1 MVYQSDLNASTGSSI
16 DVASAL
22 PNRDANGLSSQVALD
37 RLNQEGYNE
46 LPSSQTRSIW
56 SIAWEAI
63 QDPIFLL
70 LVGGG
75 IVYWI
80 LGDLQEA
87 LILLGFVLFITGISL
102 YQEGKTEHALEAL
115 RDLSSPR
122 ALVIRDG
129 QRKRIAGR
137 EVVRGDILV
146 LAEGD
151 SPKER
156 LRQRVPADAIVLS
169 CSNLS
174 TDESLL
180 TGESLTVR
188 KVVSTP
194 LNNPA
199 AEGTVEQMARPGGD
213 GLPFVYSG
221 TLVVQGQGIA
231 EVRSI
236 GAQTEMGKIG
246 NALQQVKLETTPLQR
261 EMTRLVSRLFG
272 IALALCVAIVIIY
285 GFTTNDWLKGILAG
299 ITLAMAILPNEFPV
313 VVTIFLA
320 LGAWRIS
327 QHHVLARKSSA
338 VETLGSATVLC
349 VDKTGTLTLNQMAV
363 QQLLPHHPDPQ
374 PYDLGLHSREP
385 LPEVVHE
392 LVEYCI
398 LASQR
403 DPFDPMEKAFKQLG
417 VGVASPLETRYLA
430 DTEHLHD
437 DWQLLREYPLSPDLP
452 AMSHVWQSADGKQ
465 YEIAAK
471 GAPEAIA
478 DLCHF
483 TPQQQQI
490 LATQVSEMANL
501 GLRVLGV
508 ARAALMGAPTP
519 FLPPHPSL
527 TPEYLP
533 DKQHD
538 FPFQFLGL
546 VGLADP
552 VRPTVAAAIQE
563 CHTAG
568 VRVVMITG
576 DYPATAQTIARQIG
590 LLETGDVITGAELDL
605 LSDTEL
611 QHRIQTT
618 NIFARAVPEQKLRLV
633 TALQAKGEVVA
644 MTGDGVN
651 DAPALKAAQ
660 IGIAMGER
668 GTDVAR
674 ESAALVLLDDDFSS
688 LAKPLPW
695 RIVQAVKLGRR
706 IFDNL
711 RKAMGYLL
719 AIHIPLAKPLPWR
732 IAGMS
737 LIPVLFKLPL
747 VLLPVHIA
755 FLHLIIDPACS
766 LAKPLPWRI
775 VFEAEPAEANVMNR
789 PPRNPHEPLFG
800 RKTIGLAVLQGLG
813 ILAIVLVIFVMALD
827 RGLGELDARA
837 LTFTTLILANLGLI
851 ISERSSSR
859 LSLKVLK
866 SPNAALWWVV
876 GGGLVFLALVLYVP
890 FLQQLFSFSVLHL
903 IDLAICLAGGAISF
917 VWFECL
923 KLQNKSSNG

>member
-1 MVYQSDLNASTGSSI
+1 MVSPVIRLGSTQHDI
-16 DVASAL
+16 DPVGLSERDAISKLVGVASPL
-22 PNRDANGLSSQVALD
+22 ENRD
-37 RLNQEGYNE
+37 GYNE
-46 LPSSQTRSIW
+46 LPSTQARSLL
-56 SIAWEAI
+56 SIAWDSI

-75 IVYWI
+75 IIYWV

-87 LILLGFVLFITGISL
+87 LILLGFVVFLTAISL

-137 EVVRGDILV
+137 EVVRDDILM

-151 SPKER
+151 
-156 LRQRVPADAIVLS
+156 RVPADAIVLS
-169 CSNLS
+169 CTNLS

-180 TGESLTVR
+180 TGESLPVR
-188 KVVSTP
+188 KV
-194 LNNPA
+194 A
-199 AEGTVEQMARPGGD
+199 AVGDVEMARPGGD
-213 GLPFVYSG
+213 ELPFVFSG
-221 TLVVQGQGIA
+221 TLVVQGQGIVK
-231 EVRSI
+231 VRSI
-236 GAQTEMGKIG
+236 GTQTEMGKIG
-246 NALQQVKLETTPLQR
+246 NALQKVQPEVTPLQR
-261 EMTRLVSRLFG
+261 EMNRLVSRLFG
-272 IALALCVAIVIIY
+272 IALALCVAIVVIY
-285 GFTTNDWLKGILAG
+285 GATTGDWLKGVLAG

-327 QHHVLARKSSA
+327 QNHVLARRTSA
-338 VETLGSATVLC
+338 VETVGSATVLC

-363 QQLLPHHPDPQ
+363 QQLLAYNHAENPQ
-374 PYDLGLHSREP
+374 PYDLRLHSQVP
-385 LPEVVHE
+385 LPESVHE
-392 LVEYCI
+392 LVEFCI

-403 DPFDPMEKAFKQLG
+403 DPFDPMEKAFKELG
-417 VGVASPLETRYLA
+417 NYSLA
-430 DTEHLHD
+430 GTEHLHN
-437 DWQLLREYPLSPDLP
+437 DWQLLREYPLSPQLL
-452 AMSHVWQSADGKQ
+452 AMSHVWQSADGKL

-483 TPQQQQI
+483 TPQQQKT
-490 LATQVSEMANL
+490 LATQVSEMAAQ

-508 ARAALMGAPTP
+508 AKASLLDAPPP
-519 FLPPHPSL
+519 FLPPHPVL
-527 TPEYLP
+527 TPEHLP

-546 VGLADP
+546 VGLSDP

-568 VRVVMITG
+568 IRVVMITG
-576 DYPATAQTIARQIG
+576 DYPETAQTIARQVG
-590 LLETGDVITGAELDL
+590 LLQTGETITGAELDRM
-605 LSDTEL
+605 SDTEL
-611 QHRIQTT
+611 QQRIQNT
-618 NIFARAVPEQKLRLV
+618 NIFARAVPEQKLRIV
-633 TALQAKGEVVA
+633 NALKDKGEVVA

-660 IGIAMGER
+660 IGIAMGQR

-688 LAKPLPW
+688 S
-695 RIVQAVKLGRR
+695 VQAVKLGRR

-711 RKAMGYLL
+711 RKAMSYLI

-747 VLLPVHIA
+747 VLLPIHVA

-766 LAKPLPWRI
+766 I
-775 VFEAEPAEANVMNR
+775 VLEAEPAEVNVMKR
-789 PPRNPHEPLFG
+789 PPRNPKEPLFG
-800 RKTIGLAVLQGLG
+800 KKTLGLAMLQGG
-813 ILAIVLVIFVMALD
+813 RILVIILTVFAIATY
-827 RGLGELDARA
+827 RKQGELDVRA
-837 LTFTTLILANLGLI
+837 LTFTTLIFANLGLI
-851 ISERSSSR
+851 LSEGSTSH
-859 LSLKVLK
+859 LSLKILK
-866 SPNAALWWVV
+866 SPNPALWWVI
-876 GGGLVFLALVLYVP
+876 GGGVFFMAIVLYVP
-890 FLQQLFSFSVLHL
+890 FLQDLFSFSFLHP
-903 IDLAICLAGGAISF
+903 IDLAICLGGGLISLL
-917 VWFECL
+917 WFELL
-923 KLQNKSSNG
+923 KVFNSPRKANFIQAKRV

>member
-1 MVYQSDLNASTGSSI
+1 MVATFD
-16 DVASAL
+16 
-22 PNRDANGLSSQVALD
+22 PNTAIGLSEQNAIA
-37 RLNQEGYNE
+37 RLKDDGYNE
-46 LPSSQTRSIW
+46 LPSAQSRNLL
-56 SIAWEAI
+56 SIAWNTI

-87 LILLGFVLFITGISL
+87 LILIGFVFFITGISL

-129 QRKRIAGR
+129 ERKRIAGR
-137 EVVRGDILV
+137 EVVRGDFLV

-151 SPKER
+151 
-156 LRQRVPADAIVLS
+156 RVSADAIVLS

-180 TGESLTVR
+180 TGESLPVR
-188 KVVSTP
+188 KVTAVG
-194 LNNPA
+194 N
-199 AEGTVEQMARPGGD
+199 VEMARPGGD
-213 GLPFVYSG
+213 ELPFVYSG

-231 EVRSI
+231 QVKAI

-246 NALQQVKLETTPLQR
+246 KALQKIKPETTPLQQ
-261 EMTRLVSRLFG
+261 EMNRLVSRLFG
-272 IALALCVAIVIIY
+272 IALSLCVAIVVIY
-285 GFTTNDWLKGILAG
+285 GFTTGDWLKGVLAG

-327 QHHVLARKSSA
+327 QNHVLARRASA
-338 VETLGSATVLC
+338 VETVGSATVLC

-363 QQLLPHHPDPQ
+363 QQLLAYNQAKNPQ
-374 PYDLGLHSREP
+374 PYDLGLHSSEA
-385 LPEVVHE
+385 LPEAVHQ
-392 LVEYCI
+392 LVEFCI

-403 DPFDPMEKAFKQLG
+403 DPFDPMEKAFKELG
-417 VGVASPLETRYLA
+417 DRYLA
-430 DTEHLHD
+430 HTEHLHS
-437 DWQLLREYPLSPDLP
+437 DWKLLREYPLSPHLL
-452 AMSHVWQSADGKQ
+452 AMSHVWESADDKL
-465 YEIAAK
+465 YEVAAK

-483 TPQQQQI
+483 MPQQQQI
-490 LATQVSEMANL
+490 MAAQVSAMASQ

-508 ARAALMGAPTP
+508 AKASLVGAPPP

-527 TPEYLP
+527 NPNHLPE
-533 DKQHD
+533 KQHD
-538 FPFQFLGL
+538 FPFEFIGL
-546 VGLADP
+546 VGLSDP

-568 VRVVMITG
+568 IRVVMITG
-576 DYPATAQTIARQIG
+576 DYPETAQTIARQVG
-590 LLETGDVITGAELDL
+590 LMQMGAIITGVELDSMSDAEL
-605 LSDTEL
+605 E
-611 QHRIQTT
+611 QRIQST

-633 TALQAKGEVVA
+633 NALKAKGEVVA

-688 LAKPLPW
+688 
-695 RIVQAVKLGRR
+695 IVQAVKLGRR

-711 RKAMGYLL
+711 RKAMSYLI
-719 AIHIPLAKPLPWR
+719 AIHIP

-747 VLLPVHIA
+747 VLLPVHVA

-766 LAKPLPWRI
+766 I
-775 VFEAEPAEANVMNR
+775 VLEAEPAEATVMQR
-789 PPRNPHEPLFG
+789 PPRNPKEPLFG
-800 RKTIGLAVLQGLG
+800 KKTLSLAVLQGGG
-813 ILAIVLVIFVMALD
+813 ILAIVLAIFAIALY
-827 RGLGELDARA
+827 RKQGEFDARA

-851 ISERSSSR
+851 LSEGSTSR
-859 LSLKVLK
+859 LSFKILK
-866 SPNAALWWVV
+866 SPNPALWWVL
-876 GGGLVFLALVLYVP
+876 GGGLLFLGLVLYVP
-890 FLQQLFSFSVLHL
+890 FLRHLFSFSFLHP
-903 IDLAICLAGGAISF
+903 IDLAICLGGGAISLL
-917 VWFECL
+917 WFELL
-923 KLQNKSSNG
+923 KQATKMRS

>member
-1 MVYQSDLNASTGSSI
+1 MVATFDPNTAIGLSELNAI
-16 DVASAL
+16 A
-22 PNRDANGLSSQVALD
+22 
-37 RLNQEGYNE
+37 RLKDDGYNE
-46 LPSSQTRSIW
+46 LPSAESRNLL
-56 SIAWEAI
+56 SIAWNTI

-75 IVYWI
+75 IIYWI

-87 LILLGFVLFITGISL
+87 LILLGFVFFITGISL

-129 QRKRIAGR
+129 ERKRIAGR
-137 EVVRGDILV
+137 EVVRGDFLV

-151 SPKER
+151 
-156 LRQRVPADAIVLS
+156 RVSADAIVLS

-180 TGESLTVR
+180 TGESLPVR
-188 KVVSTP
+188 KVTAVG
-194 LNNPA
+194 N
-199 AEGTVEQMARPGGD
+199 VEMARPGGD
-213 GLPFVYSG
+213 ELPFVYSG

-231 EVRSI
+231 QVKAI

-246 NALQQVKLETTPLQR
+246 KALQKIKPETTPLQQ
-261 EMTRLVSRLFG
+261 EMNRLVSRLFG
-272 IALALCVAIVIIY
+272 IALSLCVAIVVIY
-285 GFTTNDWLKGILAG
+285 GFTTGDWLKGVLAG

-327 QHHVLARKSSA
+327 QNHVLARRASA
-338 VETLGSATVLC
+338 VETVGSATVLC
-349 VDKTGTLTLNQMAV
+349 VDKTGTLTQNQMAV
-363 QQLLPHHPDPQ
+363 QQLLAYNQAENPQ
-374 PYDLGLHSREP
+374 PYDLGLHSSEA
-385 LPEVVHE
+385 LPEAVHQ
-392 LVEYCI
+392 LVEFCI

-417 VGVASPLETRYLA
+417 DSLRDSFASRYLA
-430 DTEHLHD
+430 DTEHLHG
-437 DWQLLREYPLSPDLP
+437 DWKLLREYPLSPHLL
-452 AMSHVWQSADGKQ
+452 AMSHVWESADRKL
-465 YEIAAK
+465 YEVAAK

-483 TPQQQQI
+483 TPQQQQMM
-490 LATQVSEMANL
+490 AAQVSQMASQ

-508 ARAALMGAPTP
+508 AKASLVGAPPP

-527 TPEYLP
+527 NIDRLPE
-533 DKQHD
+533 KKHD
-538 FPFQFLGL
+538 FPFEFIGL
-546 VGLADP
+546 VGLSDP
-552 VRPTVAAAIQE
+552 VRPTVKAAIQE
-563 CHTAG
+563 CYSAG
-568 VRVVMITG
+568 IRVVMITG
-576 DYPATAQTIARQIG
+576 DYPETAQSIARQVG
-590 LLETGDVITGAELDL
+590 LMQMGAIVTGAELDGM
-605 LSDTEL
+605 SDAEL
-611 QHRIQTT
+611 EQRIQST
-618 NIFARAVPEQKLRLV
+618 NIFARAVPEHKLRLV
-633 TALQAKGEVVA
+633 NALKSKGEVVA

-688 LAKPLPW
+688 
-695 RIVQAVKLGRR
+695 IVQAVKLGRR

-711 RKAMGYLL
+711 RKAMSYLI
-719 AIHIPLAKPLPWR
+719 AIHIP

-747 VLLPVHIA
+747 VLLPVHVA

-766 LAKPLPWRI
+766 I
-775 VFEAEPAEANVMNR
+775 VLEAEPAEATVMQR
-789 PPRNPHEPLFG
+789 PPRNPKEPLFG
-800 RKTIGLAVLQGLG
+800 KKTLSLAVLQGGG
-813 ILAIVLVIFVMALD
+813 ILAIVLAIFAIALY
-827 RGLGELDARA
+827 RRQGEFDARA

-851 ISERSSSR
+851 LSEGSTSH
-859 LSLKVLK
+859 LSFKILK
-866 SPNAALWWVV
+866 SPNPALWWVL
-876 GGGLVFLALVLYVP
+876 GGGLLFLGLVLYVP
-890 FLQQLFSFSVLHL
+890 FLRHLFSFSLL
-903 IDLAICLAGGAISF
+903 SAIDLAICLGGGLISLL
-917 VWFECL
+917 WFELL
-923 KLQNKSSNG
+923 KQITKMRS

>member
-1 MVYQSDLNASTGSSI
+1 MVSPVIRLESTLQDRVGEASRNENPVTGLSE
-16 DVASAL
+16 
-22 PNRDANGLSSQVALD
+22 RDAIAKLKRD
-37 RLNQEGYNE
+37 GYNE
-46 LPSSQTRSIW
+46 LPSTQARSLL
-56 SIAWEAI
+56 SIAWESI

-75 IVYWI
+75 IIYWI

-87 LILLGFVLFITGISL
+87 LILLGFVVFLTAISL

-129 QRKRIAGR
+129 ERKRIAGR
-137 EVVRGDILV
+137 EVVRDDILM

-151 SPKER
+151 
-156 LRQRVPADAIVLS
+156 RVPADAIILS
-169 CSNLS
+169 CTNLS

-180 TGESLTVR
+180 TGESLPVR
-188 KVVSTP
+188 KV
-194 LNNPA
+194 A
-199 AEGTVEQMARPGGD
+199 AVGDVEMARPGGD
-213 GLPFVYSG
+213 ELPFVFSG
-221 TLVVQGQGIA
+221 TLVVQGQGIVK
-231 EVRSI
+231 VRSI

-246 NALQQVKLETTPLQR
+246 NALQKVPPEVTPLQR
-261 EMTRLVSRLFG
+261 EMNRLVSRLFG
-272 IALALCVAIVIIY
+272 IALALCVAIVVIY
-285 GFTTNDWLKGILAG
+285 GATTGDWLKGVLAG

-327 QHHVLARKSSA
+327 QNHVLARRTSA
-338 VETLGSATVLC
+338 VETVGSATVLC

-363 QQLLPHHPDPQ
+363 QQLFAYNHPENPQ
-374 PYDLGLHSREP
+374 PYDLALHSQEP
-385 LPEVVHE
+385 LPESVHE
-392 LVEYCI
+392 LVEFCI

-403 DPFDPMEKAFKQLG
+403 DPFDPMEKAFKELG
-417 VGVASPLETRYLA
+417 NYSLA
-430 DTEHLHD
+430 GTEHLHD
-437 DWQLLREYPLSPDLP
+437 DWKLLREYPLSPELL
-452 AMSHVWQSADGKQ
+452 AMSHVWQSADGKL

-490 LATQVSEMANL
+490 LTTQVSEMAAQ

-508 ARAALMGAPTP
+508 AKASLLDAPPP
-519 FLPPHPSL
+519 FLPPHPVL
-527 TPEYLP
+527 TPEHLP
-533 DKQHD
+533 EKQHD

-546 VGLADP
+546 VGLSDP

-568 VRVVMITG
+568 IRVVMITG
-576 DYPATAQTIARQIG
+576 DYPETAQSIARQVG
-590 LLETGDVITGAELDL
+590 LLQTGDTITGSELDGM
-605 LSDTEL
+605 SDTEL
-611 QHRIQTT
+611 QQRIENTS
-618 NIFARAVPEQKLRLV
+618 IFARAVPEQKLRIV
-633 TALQAKGEVVA
+633 NALKDKGEVVA

-660 IGIAMGER
+660 IGIAMGQR

-688 LAKPLPW
+688 
-695 RIVQAVKLGRR
+695 IVQAVKLGRR

-711 RKAMGYLL
+711 RKAMSYLI
-719 AIHIPLAKPLPWR
+719 AIHIP

-747 VLLPVHIA
+747 VLLPIHVA

-766 LAKPLPWRI
+766 I
-775 VFEAEPAEANVMNR
+775 VLEAEPAEANVMKR
-789 PPRNPHEPLFG
+789 PPRNPKEPLFG
-800 RKTIGLAVLQGLG
+800 KKTLGLAMLQGGG
-813 ILAIVLVIFVMALD
+813 ILVVILTVFAIATY
-827 RGLGELDARA
+827 RKQGELDVRA
-837 LTFTTLILANLGLI
+837 LTFTTLIFANLGLI
-851 ISERSSSR
+851 LSEGSTSR
-859 LSLKVLK
+859 LSLKILN
-866 SPNAALWWVV
+866 SPNPALWWVI
-876 GGGLVFLALVLYVP
+876 GGGVFFMAIVLYVP
-890 FLQQLFSFSVLHL
+890 FLRNLFSFSFLHP
-903 IDLAICLAGGAISF
+903 IDLAICLGGGLISLL
-917 VWFECL
+917 WFELL
-923 KLQNKSSNG
+923 KVFNRPRKVSVMGVQ

>member
-1 MVYQSDLNASTGSSI
+1 MATNAKLNAETGLL
-16 DVASAL
+16 DQ
-22 PNRDANGLSSQVALD
+22 DTNGLSSTIVLT
-37 RLNQEGYNE
+37 RLKEEGYNE
-46 LPSSQTRSIW
+46 LPSAGSRRIW
-56 SIAWEAI
+56 TIAWETV

-70 LVGGG
+70 LGGGG
-75 IVYWI
+75 IIYWI

-87 LILLGFVLFITGISL
+87 LILLGFVFFITGISL

-122 ALVIRDG
+122 ALVMRDG
-129 QRKRIAGR
+129 ERKRIAGR
-137 EVVRGDILV
+137 EVVRGDVLV

-151 SPKER
+151 
-156 LRQRVPADAIVLS
+156 RVPADAIVVS

-180 TGESLTVR
+180 TGESLPVR
-188 KVVSTP
+188 KV
-194 LNNPA
+194 A
-199 AEGTVEQMARPGGD
+199 ADGKVTMARPGGD
-213 GLPFVYSG
+213 ELPFVYAG
-221 TLVVQGQGIA
+221 TLVVQGQGMVQVQA
-231 EVRSI
+231 I

-246 NALQQVKLETTPLQR
+246 KALQNVKPEITPLQR
-261 EMTRLVSRLFG
+261 EMNRLVNRLLG

-285 GFTTNDWLKGILAG
+285 GATRGDWLKGLLAG

-327 QHHVLARKSSA
+327 QNHVLARRAAA

-363 QQLLPHHPDPQ
+363 QQLLPHNSENAQ
-374 PYDLGLHSREP
+374 SYDLAPHPQDP
-385 LPEVVHE
+385 LPEAVHE
-392 LVEYCI
+392 LVEFCI

-417 VGVASPLETRYLA
+417 DRYLA
-430 DTEHLHD
+430 NTEHLHN
-437 DWQLLREYPLSPDLP
+437 DWVLLREYPLSPDLL
-452 AMSHVWQSADGKQ
+452 AMSHVWQSANGEQ

-483 TPQQQQI
+483 TPAQQQALAAQVSAM
-490 LATQVSEMANL
+490 ATQ

-508 ARAALMGAPTP
+508 AKASVLETPPT

-527 TPEYLP
+527 NPAHLPE
-533 DKQHD
+533 KQHD
-538 FPFQFLGL
+538 FPFQFIGL
-546 VGLADP
+546 VGLSDP
-552 VRPTVAAAIQE
+552 VRPTVSAAIQE
-563 CHTAG
+563 CYTAG

-576 DYPATAQTIARQIG
+576 DYPATAQAIARQIG
-590 LLETGDVITGAELDL
+590 LRQMGATITGVELDQMSDAEL
-605 LSDTEL
+605 
-611 QHRIQTT
+611 QQRIQNT

-633 TALQAKGEVVA
+633 NALKTKGEVVA

-674 ESAALVLLDDDFSS
+674 EAAALVLLDDDFSS
-688 LAKPLPW
+688 
-695 RIVQAVKLGRR
+695 IVQAVKLGRR

-711 RKAMGYLL
+711 RKAMAYLL
-719 AIHIPLAKPLPWR
+719 AIHIP

-747 VLLPVHIA
+747 VLLPVHVA

-766 LAKPLPWRI
+766 I
-775 VFEAEPAEANVMNR
+775 VLEAEPAEPNVMQR
-789 PPRNPHEPLFG
+789 PPRNAREPLFG
-800 RKTIGLAVLQGLG
+800 RKTVGLALMQGLG
-813 ILAIVLVIFVMALD
+813 ILTIVLAIFVVALY
-827 RGLGELDARA
+827 RRQGELDARA
-837 LTFTTLILANLGLI
+837 LTFTTLILANLCLI
-851 ISERSSSR
+851 LSERSSSR

-866 SPNAALWWVV
+866 APNAALWWVI
-876 GGGLVFLALVLYVP
+876 GGGLLFLALVLYVP
-890 FLQQLFSFSVLHL
+890 FLRQLFSFSFLHP
-903 IDLAICLAGGAISF
+903 IDLVICFAGAAISLI
-917 VWFECL
+917 WFESL
-923 KLQNKSSNG
+923 KFLNKSTVTRS

>member
-1 MVYQSDLNASTGSSI
+1 MVATFD
-16 DVASAL
+16 
-22 PNRDANGLSSQVALD
+22 PNTAIGLSEQNAIAQLKD
-37 RLNQEGYNE
+37 DGYNE
-46 LPSSQTRSIW
+46 LPSAESRNLL
-56 SIAWEAI
+56 SIAWNSI

-75 IVYWI
+75 IIYWI

-87 LILLGFVLFITGISL
+87 LILLGFVFFITGISL

-129 QRKRIAGR
+129 ERKRIAGR
-137 EVVRGDILV
+137 EVVRGDFLV

-151 SPKER
+151 
-156 LRQRVPADAIVLS
+156 RVSADAIVLS

-180 TGESLTVR
+180 TGESLPVR
-188 KVVSTP
+188 KVTAVG
-194 LNNPA
+194 N
-199 AEGTVEQMARPGGD
+199 VEMARPGGD
-213 GLPFVYSG
+213 ELPFVYSG

-231 EVRSI
+231 QVKAI

-246 NALQQVKLETTPLQR
+246 KALQKIKPETTPLQQ
-261 EMTRLVSRLFG
+261 EMNRLVSRLFG
-272 IALALCVAIVIIY
+272 IALSLCVAIVVIY
-285 GFTTNDWLKGILAG
+285 GFTTGDWLKGVLAG

-327 QHHVLARKSSA
+327 QNHVLARRASA
-338 VETLGSATVLC
+338 VETVGSATVLC
-349 VDKTGTLTLNQMAV
+349 VDKTGTLTQNQMAV
-363 QQLLPHHPDPQ
+363 QQLLGYNQPENSQ
-374 PYDLGLHSREP
+374 PYDLGLHSSEA
-385 LPEVVHE
+385 LPEAVHQ
-392 LVEYCI
+392 LVEFCI

-417 VGVASPLETRYLA
+417 DRYLA
-430 DTEHLHD
+430 HTEHLHS
-437 DWQLLREYPLSPDLP
+437 DWKLLREYPLSPHLL
-452 AMSHVWQSADGKQ
+452 AMSHVWESAVSVRKASASAEASAMPNHKL
-465 YEIAAK
+465 YEVAAK

-483 TPQQQQI
+483 KPQQQQVMAAQVSQM
-490 LATQVSEMANL
+490 ATQ

-508 ARAALMGAPTP
+508 AKASLVGAPPP

-527 TPEYLP
+527 NPNHLPE
-533 DKQHD
+533 KQHD
-538 FPFQFLGL
+538 FPFEFIGL
-546 VGLADP
+546 VGLSDP

-563 CHTAG
+563 CYTAG
-568 VRVVMITG
+568 IRVVMITG
-576 DYPATAQTIARQIG
+576 DYPETAQTIARQVG
-590 LLETGDVITGAELDL
+590 LMQMGAVVTGAELDGM
-605 LSDTEL
+605 SDAEL
-611 QHRIQTT
+611 EQRIQST
-618 NIFARAVPEQKLRLV
+618 NIFARAVPEHKLRLV
-633 TALQAKGEVVA
+633 NALKSKGEVVA

-688 LAKPLPW
+688 
-695 RIVQAVKLGRR
+695 IVQAVKLGRR

-711 RKAMGYLL
+711 RKAMSYLI
-719 AIHIPLAKPLPWR
+719 AIHIP

-747 VLLPVHIA
+747 VLLPVHVA

-766 LAKPLPWRI
+766 I
-775 VFEAEPAEANVMNR
+775 VLEAEPAEATVMQR
-789 PPRNPHEPLFG
+789 PPRNPKEPLFG
-800 RKTIGLAVLQGLG
+800 KKTLSLAVLQGCG
-813 ILAIVLVIFVMALD
+813 ILAVVLAIFAIALY
-827 RGLGELDARA
+827 RRQGEFDARA
-837 LTFTTLILANLGLI
+837 LTFTTLILANLALI
-851 ISERSSSR
+851 LSEGSTSR
-859 LSLKVLK
+859 LSLKILK
-866 SPNAALWWVV
+866 SPNPALWWVL
-876 GGGLVFLALVLYVP
+876 GGGLLFLGLVLYVP
-890 FLQQLFSFSVLHL
+890 FLRHLFSFSLL
-903 IDLAICLAGGAISF
+903 RAIDLAICLGGGLISLI
-917 VWFECL
+917 WFELL
-923 KLQNKSSNG
+923 KQTTKMRS

>member
-1 MVYQSDLNASTGSSI
+1 VVSSVDLNS
-16 DVASAL
+16 VAGLSD
-22 PNRDANGLSSQVALD
+22 RDAIAKLASD
-37 RLNQEGYNE
+37 GYNE
-46 LPSSQTRSIW
+46 LPSTQSRGIL
-56 SIAWEAI
+56 SIAWDSI
-63 QDPIFLL
+63 KDPIFLL

-75 IVYWI
+75 IIYWI

-87 LILLGFVLFITGISL
+87 LILLGFVVFLTAISL

-137 EVVRGDILV
+137 EVVRDDILM

-151 SPKER
+151 
-156 LRQRVPADAIVLS
+156 RVPADAIVLS
-169 CSNLS
+169 CTNLS

-180 TGESLTVR
+180 TGESLPVR
-188 KVVSTP
+188 KI
-194 LNNPA
+194 A
-199 AEGTVEQMARPGGD
+199 AVGDVEMARPGGD
-213 GLPFVYSG
+213 ELPFVYSG
-221 TLVVQGQGIA
+221 TLVVQGQGIVK
-231 EVRSI
+231 VRSI
-236 GAQTEMGKIG
+236 GTQTEMGKIG
-246 NALQQVKLETTPLQR
+246 NALQKVQPEVTPLQR
-261 EMTRLVSRLFG
+261 EMNRLVSRLFG

-285 GFTTNDWLKGILAG
+285 GATTGDWLKGVLAG

-327 QHHVLARKSSA
+327 QNHVLARRTSA
-338 VETLGSATVLC
+338 VETVGSATVLC

-363 QQLLPHHPDPQ
+363 QQLFAYNHPENPQ
-374 PYDLGLHSREP
+374 PYDLGLHSQAA
-385 LPEVVHE
+385 LPEAVHE
-392 LVEYCI
+392 LVEFCI

-403 DPFDPMEKAFKQLG
+403 DPFDPMEKAFKELG
-417 VGVASPLETRYLA
+417 DRYLA
-430 DTEHLHD
+430 HTEHLHS
-437 DWQLLREYPLSPDLP
+437 DWKLLREYPLSPQLL
-452 AMSHVWQSADGKQ
+452 AMSHVWQSADGKL

-483 TPQQQQI
+483 TPEQQKI
-490 LATQVSEMANL
+490 MAVQVSEMAVQ

-508 ARAALMGAPTP
+508 ARASLLDAPPP
-519 FLPPHPSL
+519 FLPPHPVL
-527 TPEYLP
+527 TPEHLP

-546 VGLADP
+546 VGLSDP

-568 VRVVMITG
+568 IRVVMITG
-576 DYPATAQTIARQIG
+576 DYPETAQTIARQVG
-590 LLETGDVITGAELDL
+590 LLETGETITGAELDRM
-605 LSDTEL
+605 SETEL
-611 QHRIQTT
+611 QQRIENT
-618 NIFARAVPEQKLRLV
+618 NIFARAVPEQKLRIV
-633 TALQAKGEVVA
+633 NALKDKGEVVA

-660 IGIAMGER
+660 IGIAMGQR

-688 LAKPLPW
+688 
-695 RIVQAVKLGRR
+695 IVQAVKLRRR

-711 RKAMGYLL
+711 RKAMSYLI
-719 AIHIPLAKPLPWR
+719 AIHIP

-747 VLLPVHIA
+747 VLLPIHVA

-766 LAKPLPWRI
+766 LA
-775 VFEAEPAEANVMNR
+775 
-789 PPRNPHEPLFG
+789 
-800 RKTIGLAVLQGLG
+800 LA
-813 ILAIVLVIFVMALD
+813 
-827 RGLGELDARA
+827 
-837 LTFTTLILANLGLI
+837 
-851 ISERSSSR
+851 
-859 LSLKVLK
+859 
-866 SPNAALWWVV
+866 
-876 GGGLVFLALVLYVP
+876 
-890 FLQQLFSFSVLHL
+890 
-903 IDLAICLAGGAISF
+903 
-917 VWFECL
+917 
-923 KLQNKSSNG
+923 

>member
-1 MVYQSDLNASTGSSI
+1 MATNAKLNAETGLL
-16 DVASAL
+16 DQ
-22 PNRDANGLSSQVALD
+22 DTNGLSSTIALT
-37 RLNQEGYNE
+37 RLKEEGYNE
-46 LPSSQTRSIW
+46 LPSAGSRRIW
-56 SIAWEAI
+56 TIAWETV

-70 LVGGG
+70 LGGGG
-75 IVYWI
+75 IIYWI

-87 LILLGFVLFITGISL
+87 LILLGFVFFITGISL

-122 ALVIRDG
+122 ALVMRDG
-129 QRKRIAGR
+129 ERKRIAGR
-137 EVVRGDILV
+137 EVVRGDVLV

-151 SPKER
+151 
-156 LRQRVPADAIVLS
+156 RVPADAIVVS

-180 TGESLTVR
+180 TGESLPVR
-188 KVVSTP
+188 KV
-194 LNNPA
+194 A
-199 AEGTVEQMARPGGD
+199 ADGKVTMARPGGD
-213 GLPFVYSG
+213 ELPFVYAG
-221 TLVVQGQGIA
+221 TLVVQGQGMVQVQA
-231 EVRSI
+231 I

-246 NALQQVKLETTPLQR
+246 KALQNVKPEITPLQR
-261 EMTRLVSRLFG
+261 EMNRLVNRLLG

-285 GFTTNDWLKGILAG
+285 GATRGDWLKGLLAG

-327 QHHVLARKSSA
+327 QNHVLARRAAA

-363 QQLLPHHPDPQ
+363 QQLLPHNSENAQ
-374 PYDLGLHSREP
+374 SYDLALHPQDP
-385 LPEVVHE
+385 LPEAVHE
-392 LVEYCI
+392 LVEFCI

-417 VGVASPLETRYLA
+417 DRYLA
-430 DTEHLHD
+430 NTEHLHN
-437 DWQLLREYPLSPDLP
+437 DWVLLREYPLSPDLL
-452 AMSHVWQSADGKQ
+452 AMSHVWQSANGEQ

-483 TPQQQQI
+483 TPAQQQALAAQVSAM
-490 LATQVSEMANL
+490 ATQ

-508 ARAALMGAPTP
+508 AKASVLETPPT

-527 TPEYLP
+527 NPAHLPE
-533 DKQHD
+533 KQHD
-538 FPFQFLGL
+538 FPFQFIGL
-546 VGLADP
+546 VGLSDP
-552 VRPTVAAAIQE
+552 VRPTVSAAIQE
-563 CHTAG
+563 CYTAG

-576 DYPATAQTIARQIG
+576 DYPATAQAIARQIG
-590 LLETGDVITGAELDL
+590 LRQMGATITGVELDQMSDAEL
-605 LSDTEL
+605 
-611 QHRIQTT
+611 QQRIQNT

-633 TALQAKGEVVA
+633 NALKTKGEVVA

-674 ESAALVLLDDDFSS
+674 EAAALVLLDDDFSS
-688 LAKPLPW
+688 
-695 RIVQAVKLGRR
+695 IVQAVKLGRR

-711 RKAMGYLL
+711 RKAMAYLL
-719 AIHIPLAKPLPWR
+719 AIHIP

-747 VLLPVHIA
+747 VLLPVHVA

-766 LAKPLPWRI
+766 I
-775 VFEAEPAEANVMNR
+775 VLEAEPAEPNVMQR
-789 PPRNPHEPLFG
+789 PPRNAREPLFG
-800 RKTIGLAVLQGLG
+800 RKTVGLALMQGLG
-813 ILAIVLVIFVMALD
+813 ILTIVLAIFVVALY
-827 RGLGELDARA
+827 RRQGELDARA
-837 LTFTTLILANLGLI
+837 LTFTTLILANLCLI
-851 ISERSSSR
+851 LSERSSSR

-866 SPNAALWWVV
+866 APNAALWWVI
-876 GGGLVFLALVLYVP
+876 GGGLLFLALVLYVP
-890 FLQQLFSFSVLHL
+890 FLRQLFSFSFLHP
-903 IDLAICLAGGAISF
+903 IDLVICFAGAAISLI
-917 VWFECL
+917 WFESL
-923 KLQNKSSNG
+923 KFLNKSTVTRS

>member
-1 MVYQSDLNASTGSSI
+1 MVSTF
-16 DVASAL
+16 D
-22 PNRDANGLSSQVALD
+22 PNTAVGLSEQNAIA
-37 RLNQEGYNE
+37 RLKDDGYNE
-46 LPSSQTRSIW
+46 LPSAESRNLL
-56 SIAWEAI
+56 SIAWSTI

-75 IVYWI
+75 IIYWI

-87 LILLGFVLFITGISL
+87 LILLGFVFFITGISL

-129 QRKRIAGR
+129 ERKRIAGR
-137 EVVRGDILV
+137 EVVRGDFLV

-151 SPKER
+151 
-156 LRQRVPADAIVLS
+156 RVSADAIVLS

-180 TGESLTVR
+180 TGESLPVR
-188 KVVSTP
+188 KVTAVG
-194 LNNPA
+194 N
-199 AEGTVEQMARPGGD
+199 VEMARPGGD
-213 GLPFVYSG
+213 ELPFVYSG

-231 EVRSI
+231 QVKAI

-246 NALQQVKLETTPLQR
+246 KALQKIKPEVTPLQQ
-261 EMTRLVSRLFG
+261 EMNRLVSRLFG
-272 IALALCVAIVIIY
+272 IALSLCVAIVVIY
-285 GFTTNDWLKGILAG
+285 GLTTGDWLKGVLAG

-327 QHHVLARKSSA
+327 QNHVLARRASA
-338 VETLGSATVLC
+338 VETVGSATVLC
-349 VDKTGTLTLNQMAV
+349 VDKTGTLTQNQMAV
-363 QQLLPHHPDPQ
+363 QQLLAYNQAENPQ
-374 PYDLGLHSREP
+374 PYDLGLHSSEA
-385 LPEVVHE
+385 LPEAVHQ
-392 LVEYCI
+392 LVEFCI

-417 VGVASPLETRYLA
+417 DRYLA
-430 DTEHLHD
+430 DTEHLHS
-437 DWQLLREYPLSPDLP
+437 DWKLLREYPLSPHLL
-452 AMSHVWQSADGKQ
+452 AMSHVWESADGKL
-465 YEIAAK
+465 YEVAAK

-483 TPQQQQI
+483 TPQQQKI
-490 LATQVSEMANL
+490 MAAQVSQMASQ

-508 ARAALMGAPTP
+508 AKASIVGAPPP

-527 TPEYLP
+527 NPNHLPE
-533 DKQHD
+533 KQHD
-538 FPFQFLGL
+538 FSFEFIGL
-546 VGLADP
+546 VGLSDP

-568 VRVVMITG
+568 IRVVMITG
-576 DYPATAQTIARQIG
+576 DYPETAQTIGRQVG
-590 LLETGDVITGAELDL
+590 LMQMGAIVTGTELDRMSDAEL
-605 LSDTEL
+605 E
-611 QHRIQTT
+611 QRIQST
-618 NIFARAVPEQKLRLV
+618 NIFARAVPEHKLRLV
-633 TALQAKGEVVA
+633 NALKAKGEVVA

-688 LAKPLPW
+688 
-695 RIVQAVKLGRR
+695 IVQAVKLGRR

-711 RKAMGYLL
+711 RKAMSYLI
-719 AIHIPLAKPLPWR
+719 AIHIP

-747 VLLPVHIA
+747 VLLPVHVA

-766 LAKPLPWRI
+766 I
-775 VFEAEPAEANVMNR
+775 VLEAEPAEATVMKR
-789 PPRNPHEPLFG
+789 PPRNPKEPLFG
-800 RKTIGLAVLQGLG
+800 KKTLGLAVLQGGG
-813 ILAIVLVIFVMALD
+813 ILAIVLAIFAIALY
-827 RGLGELDARA
+827 RRQGEFEARA

-851 ISERSSSR
+851 LSEGSTSH
-859 LSLKVLK
+859 LSLKILK
-866 SPNAALWWVV
+866 SPNPALWWVL
-876 GGGLVFLALVLYVP
+876 GGGLLFLGLVLYVP
-890 FLQQLFSFSVLHL
+890 FLRHLFSFSFLHP
-903 IDLAICLAGGAISF
+903 IDLAICLGGGLISLL
-917 VWFECL
+917 WFELL
-923 KLQNKSSNG
+923 KQATKMRS